1 MESNL
6 TPLHSKYLVLC
17 TIPLTYQLDLKAE
30 NLKEAIN
37 SACAQRNEIILYTCI
52 KLMGKIYVMIK
63 LNSISMSLV
72 FTVKFQAKQANGV
85 KIDF

>member
-37 SACAQRNEIILYTCI
+37 SACVQRNEIILYNFC
-52 KLMGKIYVMIK
+52 KLKDST
-63 LNSISMSLV
+63 LSQN
-72 FTVKFQAKQANGV
+72 VKFQAKQANGV